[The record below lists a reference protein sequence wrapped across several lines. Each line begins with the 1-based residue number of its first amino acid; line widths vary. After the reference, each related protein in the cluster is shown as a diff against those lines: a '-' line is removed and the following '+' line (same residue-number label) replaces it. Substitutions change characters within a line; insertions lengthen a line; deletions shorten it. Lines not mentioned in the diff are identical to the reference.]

1 MNPYMLKP
9 LSNLL
14 IAHES
19 RSLYMST
26 IKPTISKLLDQVT
39 EKLVLA
45 LKPEKIILFG
55 SYAYGTPTEDSDIDL
70 LVVIANSDEPRYKR
84 SRKAYR
90 ALRSIA
96 FPTDII
102 VMTREEFQ
110 RKINVRSSLVNRAIN
125 EGQILYGL

>member
-1 MNPYMLKP
+1 MLKP
-9 LSNLL
+9 LSNWL
-14 IAHES
+14 ITDER

-26 IKPTISKLLDQVT
+26 IKPTISKLLDQVI

-90 ALRSIA
+90 ALRGTA
-96 FPTDII
+96 FPIDII

>member
-1 MNPYMLKP
+1 MLKP
-9 LSNLL
+9 LSNWL
-14 IAHES
+14 ITDER

-90 ALRSIA
+90 ALRGIA
-96 FPTDII
+96 FSTDII